1 NRAVNLHRLLK
12 IKEYRPGGL
21 VLAPAEQMAE
31 EQASYRLGEK
41 PELCLPHNVYAVDYE
56 IVDLFDW
63 QEEIKDMASA
73 HQLALELYVDDNTV
87 RQWIDNG
94 RISPGPDLEMKMGRI
109 THRYFYKNRVD
120 EIRSTLGIKKRTAVT
135 MKEDFLT
142 FVHTGDMS
150 MSYKPVL
157 LKGMLALADAKGE
170 VDLDRLTSYFRSYYQ
185 SRADRGL
192 PIEAAKSTVNRI
204 NELTDFEVTRLM
216 LTMPFEKFERKS
228 FMEHKRDLK
237 RVAFN
242 PQLWK
247 SLNTDDHKQ
256 LVESCDGQLES
267 YFEKRV
273 GQ

>member
-1 NRAVNLHRLLK
+1 LK

-31 EQASYRLGEK
+31 ERASYLLGEK
-41 PELCLPHNVYAVDYE
+41 PELCLPHNVYAADYE

-63 QEEIKDMASA
+63 QQEIKDMVSA

-109 THRYFYKNRVD
+109 TYRYFYKYRVD
-120 EIRSTLGIKKRTAVT
+120 EIRSTLGIKKRTAAT
-135 MKEDFLT
+135 LKEDFLS
-142 FVHTGDMS
+142 FVRTGDMS

-157 LKGMLALADAKGE
+157 LKGMMTLVDAKGE
-170 VDLDRLTSYFRSYYQ
+170 VNLDELTRYFRSYYQ
-185 SRADRGL
+185 SRADRNL
-192 PIEAAKSTVNRI
+192 PVETSKSTINRI

-242 PQLWK
+242 SQLWTA
-247 SLNTDDHKQ
+247 LNEDDRDQIIKLCDEQ
-256 LVESCDGQLES
+256 LNG

-273 GQ
+273 ER